1 MKQLIKLKHWQL
13 FLLTWGIP
21 LTINIY
27 SFFDTSILFKAF
39 PIILSA
45 FFFGILSWV
54 WSIGTGLHKKL
65 PEGIKLKLWPF
76 RLCIFIPILYMILI
90 LLFSINTEVFEGP
103 NGYGKQMGIT
113 LLPIIVIIHFVSM
126 ALLFLGLRFAAKTLK
141 TIEMGRL
148 AHFTEYS
155 RELFLIWFSP
165 IGIWILQPR
174 LNKLAS

>member
-1 MKQLIKLKHWQL
+1 MKHLIKLKHWQL

-21 LTINIY
+21 LIINIY
-27 SFFDTSILFKAF
+27 SFFDTSVLFKAF
-39 PIILSA
+39 PIILGL
-45 FFFGILSWV
+45 FIFGMLGWV

-76 RLCIFIPILYMILI
+76 RLFIFIPILYIIFI
-90 LLFSINTEVFEGP
+90 LLFSINTEVFDGP
-103 NGYGKQMGIT
+103 NGSGKQIGIT
-113 LLPIIVIIHFVSM
+113 LLPVIVIIHLISM
-126 ALLFLGLRFAAKTLK
+126 ILLFLGLRFAAKTLK

-155 RELFLIWFSP
+155 QELFLLWFSP